1 MLGRDG
7 IAGLICLGLSIA
19 LLVLTRGL
27 PQSALVPIGPGFYP
41 KIVLGIMAV
50 LSAILV
56 AADILSH
63 RRSRAED
70 GASAPATPATPTAP
84 DVRNYRLVTLTF
96 AVFAVYVLLLPW
108 LGFRVATFLFVAALQ
123 LVLKKPD
130 GWRRWV
136 VVVTAALATAI
147 VTYFAF
153 EVYLSVLLPRGRWT
167 GF

>member
-7 IAGLICLGLSIA
+7 IAGLVCLGLSII

-27 PQSALVPIGPGFYP
+27 PQSALVPIGPDFYP
-41 KIVLGIMAV
+41 RIVLAIMAA
-50 LSAILV
+50 LSVMLIAADVWSRWRSRGAVTAAPAV
-56 AADILSH
+56 AAP
-63 RRSRAED
+63 EE
-70 GASAPATPATPTAP
+70 
-84 DVRNYRLVTLTF
+84 RNYRLVTVTF

-123 LVLKKPD
+123 VVLEKPQ
-130 GWRRWV
+130 GWRRWTV
-136 VVVTAALATAI
+136 VITAALATVI
-147 VTYFAF
+147 VTYLAF

>member
-19 LLVLTRGL
+19 LLVMTRGL

-50 LSAILV
+50 LSVVLI
-56 AADILSH
+56 AADVWSH
-63 RRSRAED
+63 RRSP
-70 GASAPATPATPTAP
+70 GAVTAPAATAP
-84 DVRNYRLVTLTF
+84 EERNYRLVTVTF
-96 AVFAVYVLLLPW
+96 AVFAVYVLLLPF
-108 LGFRVATFLFVAALQ
+108 LGFRAATLLFVAALQ
-123 LVLKKPD
+123 VVLEKPQ
-130 GWRRWV
+130 GWWSWTV
-136 VVVTAALATAI
+136 VITTALATVI